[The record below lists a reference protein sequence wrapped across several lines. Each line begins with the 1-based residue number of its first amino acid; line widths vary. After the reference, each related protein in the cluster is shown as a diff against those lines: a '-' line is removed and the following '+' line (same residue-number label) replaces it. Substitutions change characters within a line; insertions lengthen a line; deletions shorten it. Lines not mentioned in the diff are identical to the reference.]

1 MRRLRGVADQDTIRG
16 SRVPRLRPRT
26 VMPEPPAAPTTTPTR
41 RPLERFW
48 PYVELTEEP
57 SAEELAAIDPDLHAA
72 LFGPRDLPFSF
83 TLVFPDVPEPAWSDI
98 RARADAAAEYRVVG
112 TGAARRHRVRFHSA
126 DAAALRDLYALVGHL
141 PGAEVLIDDRPVPFA
156 RELWLPL
163 LWFQLL
169 R

>member
-1 MRRLRGVADQDTIRG
+1 
-16 SRVPRLRPRT
+16 
-26 VMPEPPAAPTTTPTR
+26 MPEPPSAAPIATPAR

-57 SAEELAAIDPDLHAA
+57 SAEELAALDPDLHAA

-83 TLVFPDVPEPAWSDI
+83 TLVFPDVPASDEAAV
-98 RARADAAAEYRVVG
+98 RALADAAPEYRVVG
-112 TGAARRHRVRFHSA
+112 TGAARRHRVRFYS
-126 DAAALRDLYALVGHL
+126 DEVAALRDLYALVGHL
-141 PGAEVLIDDRPVPFA
+141 PESEVLIDDRPVPFA